1 MEEALKAKQWLE
13 GLLGLEVGDDFFD
26 VLGDGVLLC
35 SIINTIKPG
44 TIKKVNP
51 TGRAKKFPPKK
62 MENINNFIFGA
73 RTLGLLKS
81 NLFEIPEFLE
91 RKRPDRLVRTLIGLE
106 ALAKKAGI
114 DRSAGSSIMSMS
126 AELEEE
132 DKKKAAA
139 ALESLEAKEKEDK
152 LKREQEEKE
161 RQERDQ
167 KLREE
172 GKLKEDEYFARQEQ
186 ARKERLERE
195 EKIKK
200 DRDEMLAKLQAERE
214 KDKARVGTP
223 SSPAGSSAYTS
234 GAPRVLH
241 GTDALLA
248 WAARCCDAHGI
259 AVNNFTTDWK
269 DGMAFSALVAY
280 HFPSEINI
288 SVAKSKTPL
297 ERLELAFDVAGRN
310 GVPPL
315 LDPEDVCDIPTPD
328 RRSIITYLGCL
339 HKGFRGL

>member
-1 MEEALKAKQWLE
+1 
-13 GLLGLEVGDDFFD
+13 
-26 VLGDGVLLC
+26 
-35 SIINTIKPG
+35 
-44 TIKKVNP
+44 
-51 TGRAKKFPPKK
+51 

-81 NLFEIPEFLE
+81 SLFDITEFQE

-106 ALAKKAGI
+106 GLAKKAGI
-114 DRSAGSSIMSMS
+114 DRSAGSAIMSMS

-139 ALESLEAKEKEDK
+139 AKEAQEVKEKEEKIKRDK
-152 LKREQEEKE
+152 DEKE

-167 KLREE
+167 KLRAE
-172 GKLKEDEYFARQEQ
+172 GKLKEEDFLARQDQ
-186 ARKERLERE
+186 ARKERLERD
-195 EKIKK
+195 EKLKK
-200 DRDEMLAKLQAERE
+200 EKDEMLAKLQAERE
-214 KDKARVGTP
+214 KDKAKVTAA
-223 SSPAGSSAYTS
+223 SSGPSAYTS
-234 GAPRVLH
+234 GAPRQLH

-248 WAARCCDAHGI
+248 WAARCCDVHGV

-280 HFPSEINI
+280 HFPSEINMS
-288 SVAKSKTPL
+288 SVKSKTPL

-315 LDPEDVCDIPTPD
+315 LDPEDVCEVPTPD
-328 RRSIITYLGCL
+328 RRCMITYLGCL
-339 HKGFRGL
+339 YKGFKTLG